1 MDLTK
6 LAFTIDGSPKP
17 EVLPKGIS
25 IELLISSTLKP
36 FYSPQSHFIIMI

>member
-1 MDLTK
+1 MLFSRRMDLTK

-36 FYSPQSHFIIMI
+36 FL